1 MGLDMYLYAT
11 KYVTDSKYF
20 GTGEVFDKVV
30 EAVDA
35 HGMLPNDDVLS
46 NSAIIKMKVAYW
58 RKVNAVH
65 GWFVDNCQDGE
76 DDCRSAYV
84 SREALQELL
93 DICKEVTDDHS
104 LAEELLP
111 VAQGFFF
118 GSYEYDDYYFG
129 DIAETIDMLTS
140 VLANTPDDWEFEY
153 QSSW

>member
-11 KYVTDSKYF
+11 KYVSDNKHFDSTEAF
-20 GTGEVFDKVV
+20 NKVV

-35 HGMLPNDDVLS
+35 HDMLPNHEWAR
-46 NSAIIKMKVAYW
+46 NSALVKMKVAYW

-65 GWFVDNCQDGE
+65 GWFVDNCQNGE
-76 DDCRSAYV
+76 DDCRSTYV

-93 DICKEVTDDHS
+93 DICKKVTDNHS

-118 GSYEYDDYYFG
+118 GAYEYDDYYFG

-140 VLANTPDDWEFEY
+140 VLANTPTDWDFEY
-153 QSSW
+153 ESSW

>member
-11 KYVTDSKYF
+11 KYVSDSKHF
-20 GTGEVFDKVV
+20 GDAEAFHKVV

-35 HGMLPNDDVLS
+35 HDMLPNHEWSS
-46 NSAIIKMKVAYW
+46 NSALVKMKVAYW

-65 GWFVDNCQDGE
+65 GWFVDNCQNGE

-84 SREALQELL
+84 SRETLQELL
-93 DICKEVTDDHS
+93 DICKKVTDNHS

-140 VLANTPDDWEFEY
+140 VLANTPTDWDFEY